1 MSRLL
6 DTRIDRVEGRRMAA
20 TAEHGSAAIRPTL
33 RAEAAMGAVIRS
45 ALARAGVDAAGATR
59 LCFADEAASP
69 LVAIPDTAILDTAI
83 LDTGELQREDA
94 NGAPLANVYD
104 RAGADDFEP
113 RILVMARRFAG
124 GQPPDFA
131 NASFAELFAWS
142 LAQPAAE

>member
-1 MSRLL
+1 
-6 DTRIDRVEGRRMAA
+6 MAA
-20 TAEHGSAAIRPTL
+20 TAEHGSAANRPTL

-45 ALARAGVDAAGATR
+45 ALARAGVDAAEATR
-59 LCFADEAASP
+59 LAFAEQGAAP
-69 LVAIPDTAILDTAI
+69 PPVIPDKA
-83 LDTGELQREDA
+83 ELQREDA
-94 NGAPLANVYD
+94 NGAPLANSSD